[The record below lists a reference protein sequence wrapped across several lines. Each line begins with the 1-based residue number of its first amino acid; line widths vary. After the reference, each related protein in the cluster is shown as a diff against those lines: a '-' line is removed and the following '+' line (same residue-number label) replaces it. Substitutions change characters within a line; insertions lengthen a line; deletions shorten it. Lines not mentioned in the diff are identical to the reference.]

1 VKEKNTFFFE
11 SSVQNV
17 QKLCRWS
24 LILLNFPRSFEQPFR
39 KELVLKGLGYK
50 GCLKDDKSCVELKL
64 GFSHLIS
71 FNKPKDVLVKINKQF
86 INLEGFNRTSVGNLV
101 SNIRQFRLPTVT
113 KERDLV

>member
-1 VKEKNTFFFE
+1 LF
-11 SSVQNV
+11 
-17 QKLCRWS
+17 
-24 LILLNFPRSFEQPFR
+24 
-39 KELVLKGLGYK
+39 
-50 GCLKDDKSCVELKL
+50 KDDKVVELKL

-71 FNKPKDVLVKINKQF
+71 FNKPKDVLVKIKQF